1 MNDEANLIKVAAD
14 SAPRLV
20 AGAIAGM
27 IREEKPVSLQAI
39 GASAVNQ
46 AIKSIAV
53 ARSYLEEDN
62 LDLACVP
69 SFTMLTIDGQERT
82 ALRIDVLKRPREE

>member
-27 IREEKPVSLQAI
+27 VREGKPVALQAI

-46 AIKSIAV
+46 AVKAVAV
-53 ARSYLEEDN
+53 ARNYLEEDK

-69 SFTMLTIDGQERT
+69 SFTMLTIDTQERT
-82 ALRIDVLKRPREE
+82 ALRIDVLAQPLQE

>member
-1 MNDEANLIKVAAD
+1 MNDEATLIKVAGD

-27 IREEKPVSLQAI
+27 IREGKPVALQSI

-53 ARSYLEEDN
+53 ARSYLQEDG
-62 LDLACVP
+62 LDLYCVP
-69 SFTMLTIDGQERT
+69 SFTMLAIEGEERT
-82 ALRIDVLKRPREE
+82 ALRIEVMPRPLEE